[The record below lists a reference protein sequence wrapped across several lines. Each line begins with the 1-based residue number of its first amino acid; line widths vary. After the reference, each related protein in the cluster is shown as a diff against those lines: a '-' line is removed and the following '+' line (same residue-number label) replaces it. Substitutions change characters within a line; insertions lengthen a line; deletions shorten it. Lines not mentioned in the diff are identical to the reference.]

1 MAVKWIIR
9 ELEQVEYPGTQLQYG
24 VFDETG
30 KMVSAHHEKEDAEQ
44 MAAFPLMLEA
54 LEAAFTYV
62 LNYALYDDDY
72 RANIDLQ
79 CPEHEEKLAKQL
91 KAALEAAKAE

>member
-54 LEAAFTYV
+54 LEMLARHRINHLEREGDDGLAREELTIIQAA
-62 LNYALYDDDY
+62 
-72 RANIDLQ
+72 I
-79 CPEHEEKLAKQL
+79 
-91 KAALEAAKAE
+91 AAAEGT

>member
-1 MAVKWIIR
+1 MTCPNCGG
-9 ELEQVEYPGTQLQYG
+9 ENLTDYPVCRACAPKCHAIGRIEIGLNCIHC
-24 VFDETG
+24 DI
-30 KMVSAHHEKEDAEQ
+30 Q

-91 KAALEAAKAE
+91 KAALEAAKGE